1 MLYCRRIMASE
12 MSPKRIAAIVVLL
25 AAGVF
30 TGAQL
35 GKIAPV
41 VGWYEAEFGLSLVA
55 VGWLTAILGIF
66 VALAA
71 LPAGVWIGRTGG
83 LVSIGI
89 GSAFI
94 VAGGL
99 WLAFAG
105 GPAALFS
112 ARIVEAVGY
121 CILCIALPA
130 ILTRISPASWQGP
143 VLAVWSGFVPVG
155 FASAD
160 FIAASLLP
168 AIDPS
173 AYLALMTLAYAAFA
187 AVGLALLPGLE
198 RKEGDGA
205 EEFAGSP
212 MTRPILLLGAGFG
225 AFVVSSVALFA
236 FLPAFAGSGETLLIG
251 AGAIVL
257 TVPLGN
263 AIAGVLVGGRGATGV
278 VAIAVAAFLASA
290 ATALFAFSGSA
301 PLVATLAAVALCMAS
316 GVVAS
321 AIFAATPLATGRGVS
336 VAAALGLVCQAGG
349 IATLAGPPAGAF
361 VIEATGWTGFGVF
374 LAVVS
379 LAGAAVLAPFLVGR
393 LSAPADAPR
402 GP

>member
-1 MLYCRRIMASE
+1 
-12 MSPKRIAAIVVLL
+12 MSPKRFAAIAVLL
-25 AAGVF
+25 VAGVF

-35 GKIAPV
+35 GKIAPI

-55 VGWLTAILGIF
+55 IGWLTAILGIF

-83 LVSIGI
+83 MVSIGI

-99 WLAFAG
+99 WLAVAG
-105 GPAALFS
+105 GGGALFS

-130 ILTRISPASWQGP
+130 ILTRIAPASWQGP

-160 FIAASLLP
+160 FIAAGLLP
-168 AIDPS
+168 AIGPS
-173 AYLALMTLAYAAFA
+173 AFLALMTLLYAVFA
-187 AVGLALLPGLE
+187 TIGLALLPGLE
-198 RKEGDGA
+198 PAVDGSA
-205 EEFAGSP
+205 EDLSGSP

-236 FLPAFAGSGETLLIG
+236 FLPAFAASGSTLVLG

-263 AIAGVLVGGRGATGV
+263 AIAGVLVGGRGAVGV
-278 VAIAVAAFLASA
+278 VVMAAAAFLASA
-290 ATALFAFSGSA
+290 AAALFAFSGSA
-301 PLVATLAAVALCMAS
+301 PLVATLAAIALCMAT

-321 AIFAATPLATGRGVS
+321 TIFAATPLATGSGIS

-349 IATLAGPPAGAF
+349 IATLVGPPAGAF

-379 LAGAAVLAPFLVGR
+379 LAGAAVLLPLLVGR

>member
-1 MLYCRRIMASE
+1 MSSPL
-12 MSPKRIAAIVVLL
+12 SPKRLAAIAVLL
-25 AAGVF
+25 VAGVF

-35 GKIAPV
+35 GKIAPI
-41 VGWYEAEFGLSLVA
+41 VGWYEAELGLSLVA
-55 VGWLTAILGIF
+55 IGWLTAILGIF

-71 LPAGVWIGRTGG
+71 LPAGVWIGRTSG
-83 LVSIGI
+83 LTSIGL
-89 GSAFI
+89 GSAFM

-130 ILTRISPASWQGP
+130 ILTRISPGSWQGP

-160 FIAASLLP
+160 FIALSLLP
-168 AIDPS
+168 VIDPS
-173 AYLALMTLAYAAFA
+173 AYLALMTMAYAVFA
-187 AVGLALLPGLE
+187 VIGLALLPGLE
-198 RKEGDGA
+198 PPVSGEVDT
-205 EEFAGSP
+205 ETSSP

-225 AFVVSSVALFA
+225 AFVVSSVALFS
-236 FLPAFAGSGETLLIG
+236 FLPAFAASGDTLLLG

-263 AIAGVLVGGRGATGV
+263 VIAGVLVGGRGAVGV

-290 ATALFAFSGSA
+290 ATALFAFSGTA
-301 PLVATLAAVALCMAS
+301 PLVATLAAVGLCVAS
-316 GVVAS
+316 GIVAS
-321 AIFAATPLATGRGVS
+321 AIFAATPLATRNGIS

-361 VIEATGWTGFGVF
+361 VIETTGWTGFGMF
-374 LAVVS
+374 LAAVS
-379 LAGAAVLAPFLVGR
+379 LAGAVALLPFLVGR